1 MLVANPDVIRWGLV
15 GAGSVCEVKSGPAF
29 YKAPGSSLVAV
40 MRRTKSA
47 AEDFAKRHGVPKFY
61 TELDELLQ
69 DPEVDAV
76 YVATPPGTHKEL
88 ALRVCAAG
96 KPCYME
102 KPMARSHAECLDMT
116 AAFEEAKLPL
126 YIGYYRRYLPKF
138 VYVKSVIDSGTIG
151 RVTSVNL
158 RLSQSRHKFEG
169 EEVRADWRVDAT
181 NAGGG
186 LFMDLGS
193 HQLDLLDH
201 LLGPL
206 RPLGGTAQRLRPT
219 AGLPGPCF
227 AVEDVVCLSFSTAS
241 GAVGTASWNFCS
253 GVWDDTIDIVGEFG
267 SLSFSCFNN
276 KPVRLEVAAKR
287 KAAPVDR
294 SSSSSGS
301 AAPRAVERLKEPEV
315 TMHQAEQPD
324 HVHQP
329 LVEAVLRDLRL
340 WASLPKDAPERARLA
355 AGLRQEEDEA
365 RASGGGGGGV
375 RDGCCSSTG
384 RAAARTALVMD
395 RALEGFYGGPGSR
408 DQAFWESPEK
418 WDKALL

>member
-61 TELDELLQ
+61 TEIDDLLK

-76 YVATPPGTHKEL
+76 YVATPPGTHREL

-102 KPMARSHAECLDMT
+102 KPMARSYVECLDMT
-116 AAFEEAKLPL
+116 AAFEAAKLPL

-138 VYVKSVIDSGTIG
+138 VHVKSIIDSGTIG

-201 LLGPL
+201 LVGPL
-206 RPLGGTAQRLRPT
+206 QPLGGTAHRLRPT
-219 AGLPGPCF
+219 AGLPAPSF
-227 AVEDVVCLSFSTAS
+227 AVEDAVCLSFTTPS
-241 GAVGTASWNFCS
+241 GAVGTASWNFCA
-253 GVWDDTIDIVGEFG
+253 GVWEDTVDVVGELG
-267 SLSFSCFNN
+267 SVSFSCFNN
-276 KPVRLEVAAKR
+276 KPVRLEVAAK
-287 KAAPVDR
+287 AV
-294 SSSSSGS
+294 SGEG
-301 AAPRAVERLKEPEV
+301 PRAAGSLLRVERLKDPEV

-329 LVEAVLRDLRL
+329 LVEAVLRDLKL
-340 WASLPKDAPERARLA
+340 WASLPADSPERASMA
-355 AGLRQEEDEA
+355 SGLRQESDV
-365 RASGGGGGGV
+365 G
-375 RDGCCSSTG
+375 DTCCSSTG
-384 RAAARTALVMD
+384 RAATRTALVMD
-395 RALEGFYGGPGSR
+395 GALEGFYGGPGSR
-408 DQAFWESPEK
+408 AQAFWETPEK
-418 WDKALL
+418 WAKAL